1 MKSIKHN
8 LEDEINNNIIF
19 VYRIQLINMIDII
32 DIVFNIELLINI
44 ERELYFKLNSF
55 NNG

>member
-32 DIVFNIELLINI
+32 NIVFNIELLINI

>member
-8 LEDEINNNIIF
+8 LEDEINNNMIL
-19 VYRIQLINMIDII
+19 VYRIQLINMIDI
-32 DIVFNIELLINI
+32 VFNIEFLINI

>member
-1 MKSIKHN
+1 MKSIME
-8 LEDEINNNIIF
+8 LMVQNNNNMIF

-32 DIVFNIELLINI
+32 DINFNIEVLINI

>member
-44 ERELYFKLNSF
+44 ERELYFKLK
-55 NNG
+55 